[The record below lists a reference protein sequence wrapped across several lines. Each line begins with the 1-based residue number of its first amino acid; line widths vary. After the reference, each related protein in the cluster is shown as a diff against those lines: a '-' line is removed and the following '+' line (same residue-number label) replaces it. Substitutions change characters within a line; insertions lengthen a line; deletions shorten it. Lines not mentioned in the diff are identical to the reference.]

1 MFSSELTCSN
11 CGWRTVCGRED
22 AIARLKI
29 VGLLRRDPDPDDDL
43 IRVLLTEAA
52 PRMTCPLCK
61 VQRLRAADHDASQDD
76 DGDWQQGDWQTAVL
90 CEVCRKPI
98 DPERVEA
105 LPGVK
110 RCVGCQGQSETGVD
124 TEEPEYCPH
133 CGSLVELRASR
144 GSGITRYRRFCTGQP
159 PCRL

>member
-43 IRVLLTEAA
+43 IRALLTEAA

-61 VQRLRAADHDASQDD
+61 EQRLRAADHDASQDND
-76 DGDWQQGDWQTAVL
+76 DGDWQTAVL

-110 RCVGCQGQSETGVD
+110 RCVGCQGLSETGTD
-124 TEEPEYCPH
+124 TEEPEYCPN

-144 GSGITRYRRFCTGQP
+144 GAGITRYRRFCTGNP
-159 PCRL
+159 SCRL

>member
-1 MFSSELTCSN
+1 MFSSELICGN
-11 CGWRTVCGRED
+11 CGWRTICGRDD
-22 AIARLKI
+22 AIARLRLI
-29 VGLLRRDPDPDDDL
+29 GLLRRDPDPDEE
-43 IRVLLTEAA
+43 LLRALFAESA

-61 VQRLRAADHDASQDD
+61 VKRVHAVDYDASQEDD
-76 DGDWQQGDWQTAVL
+76 ADWQTAIL
-90 CEVCRKPI
+90 CEICREPI

-110 RCVGCQGQSETGVD
+110 RCVVCQNREEAGIT

-144 GSGITRYRRFCTGQP
+144 GPGITRYRRFCTGQP